1 MWFCDWDAL
10 TKGTEKKKLIYR
22 KCLKQHSPSLKPFEF
37 HGRMWLHCHRH
48 GGGIFP
54 VTVSPVSFL
63 PSSPFGWYYLYHTG
77 RPEKL
82 GTEWHIVVGVEIGH
96 LHICIF
102 LLFPKQKG
110 SLFIA
115 YLTRGLGPFIQSV
128 VQLSKNVQSRGAGQA
143 APLPC
148 SEILGVPA
156 TIQFYWR
163 D

>member
-1 MWFCDWDAL
+1 
-10 TKGTEKKKLIYR
+10 
-22 KCLKQHSPSLKPFEF
+22 
-37 HGRMWLHCHRH
+37 MWLHCHRH

-54 VTVSPVSFL
+54 VAVSPVSFL
-63 PSSPFGWYYLYHTG
+63 PSSPFGWYYLYQNG

-143 APLPC
+143 ADTLFWVASICKNSGRSSYYPVLLERLAPT
-148 SEILGVPA
+148 L
-156 TIQFYWR
+156 
-163 D
+163 